1 MNVEELL
8 KNASQLSDR
17 EKLQVAHCLLMS
29 VEHTEEVEVDDS
41 WLRLAQQRFIELESK
56 QVEGTTWEQIKANI
70 RG

>member
-1 MNVEELL
+1 MKVEELL
-8 KNASQLSDR
+8 ENANQLSDR

-29 VEHTEEVEVDDS
+29 VENTQEIDVDDS
-41 WLRLAQQRFIELESK
+41 WVRLAQQRFTELKSK